1 MVKTAMS
8 TALVHTGGGSNSLR
22 TTVPMWIVQQ
32 FSLKSGEKL
41 IWKVASDDSGEL
53 FIKVKPR
60 GDSNGA

>member
-1 MVKTAMS
+1 MGKTGMS
-8 TALVHTGGGSNSLR
+8 TTLVHTGGGSNSLR